1 MATIKL
7 AATVAGLLLI
17 SAAPQAIAFSTE
29 SDAVN
34 SNGTSQIVDPD
45 DQLDEMEANPPA
57 NSNQGDTLNLGAP
70 IRNDRSISIFQ
81 RVQPQPAGGLPPC
94 PATPAN

>member
-45 DQLDEMEANPPA
+45 DQLDEMANPPA

-70 IRNDRSISIFQ
+70 IRNDGSISIFQ
-81 RVQPQPAGGLPPC
+81 RVQPQPAGGLPPL
-94 PATPAN
+94 PGDPGN